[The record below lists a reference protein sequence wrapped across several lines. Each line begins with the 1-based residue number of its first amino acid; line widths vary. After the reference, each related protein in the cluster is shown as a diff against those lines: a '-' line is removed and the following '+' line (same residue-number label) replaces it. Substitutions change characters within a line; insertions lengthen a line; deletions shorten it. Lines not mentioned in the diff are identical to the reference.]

1 MIVLAKI
8 LEYNFFFFDRMK
20 MNYSKF
26 APPFI
31 LLLASTI
38 FPSCSVDEPELPSDA
53 NQTFLDEDSRQG
65 SDDTSF
71 LSDMSDSEIE
81 DDLESFLDEGETF
94 FPLTAD
100 GAEDLAGISIPIVQD
115 DYSRF
120 DSNVTSGTSKEFGE
134 IVNSGSSSADYEAEK
149 ALSDLEEGTISHQK
163 SIDELRKINSR
174 KDRTIASLTKLNQEL
189 VDEISRLKGRDVEQ
203 PTSNYK
209 PDESASDKLLN
220 LRTEVKNLR
229 GNLHIKSKEIQD
241 LRIRNDSLEERISLL
256 EVNPSKKLAGPS
268 FTPKQKDLSEVVT
281 ALGSKTSLPVETD
294 KERPL
299 FAGGCNLQFDA
310 VVTALNGKNKEAF
323 YTEFFIIEDDVENV
337 LRKGGIELSDFSGID
352 SYAELWARSR
362 KNSFLF
368 PNVQKNIRSLL
379 LKLVENGRGQ
389 RVRTDINGAATL
401 DSLPSGK
408 FFVVG
413 TASLG
418 KVGVTWDVPVVLRS
432 GSNKLSLT
440 LANASWSL

>member
-1 MIVLAKI
+1 V
-8 LEYNFFFFDRMK
+8 
-20 MNYSKF
+20 
-26 APPFI
+26 
-31 LLLASTI
+31 
-38 FPSCSVDEPELPSDA
+38 
-53 NQTFLDEDSRQG
+53 
-65 SDDTSF
+65 
-71 LSDMSDSEIE
+71 SDSDIV
-81 DDLESFLDEGETF
+81 DDFEPFLDEGETF

-100 GAEDLAGISIPIVQD
+100 GAEDLAGISTPIVQD
-115 DYSRF
+115 DFSRF
-120 DSNVTSGTSKEFGE
+120 DSNVTKGTSKQFGE
-134 IVNSGSSSADYEAEK
+134 IVNSGFSPADYEAEK

-189 VDEISRLKGRDVEQ
+189 VDEISRLKGRNVKQ
-203 PTSNYK
+203 PTSTYK
-209 PDESASDKLLN
+209 PDESASDKLLS

-241 LRIRNDSLEERISLL
+241 LRLRNDSLEGRISLL
-256 EVNPSKKLAGPS
+256 EVNPSKKLAGSS
-268 FTPKQKDLSEVVT
+268 FTPRQKELSEVVI
-281 ALGSKTSLPVETD
+281 ALGNKTSPTVETV
-294 KERPL
+294 KERRL

-323 YTEFFIIEDDVENV
+323 YTEFFIIEEDVENI

-401 DSLPSGK
+401 ESLPSGK

-418 KVGVTWDVPVVLRS
+418 KVGVTWDVPVVLRT